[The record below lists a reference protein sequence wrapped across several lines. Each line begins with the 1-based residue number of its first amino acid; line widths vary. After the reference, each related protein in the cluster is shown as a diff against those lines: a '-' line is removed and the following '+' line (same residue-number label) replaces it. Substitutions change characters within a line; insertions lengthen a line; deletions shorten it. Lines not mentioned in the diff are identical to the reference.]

1 MIEILEASLFMN
13 VQDWGRW
20 GYQRYGVPTS
30 GPMDWFAHQAA
41 NALVRNSPGSA
52 CIEVGMSTAGFIIET
67 ECLVAVT
74 GEGYSVMLNG
84 STQSMWMLIRCHAG
98 DELQLVKQAGG
109 NWAYLAVAGG
119 FDLPEIL
126 GSVST
131 YAPAGL
137 GSGLQVGDSVRLAH
151 KVDSAHSLVG
161 SYLLGENQPNY
172 GNEVEVRAVIGL
184 HYERFIA
191 EGLHSFFNTAYT
203 VTPRSDRMAYRLQG
217 EVITHKAGADII
229 SQGMV
234 LGAVQVPADGQPIV
248 MLADHPT
255 TGGYTQV
262 AVVCKADLPLV
273 AQCEPGIG
281 RVKFKQVTLEE
292 AQQAYRDEFHKIE
305 TGINDEVDDW
315 MLL

>member
-1 MIEILEASLFMN
+1 MIEILEASLFMS
-13 VQDWGRW
+13 VQDGGRW

-41 NALVRNSPGSA
+41 NTLVRNPPGGP
-52 CIEVGMSTAGFIIET
+52 CIEVGMSSGTLTIRGG
-67 ECLVAVT
+67 CLVAMT
-74 GEGYSVMLNG
+74 GVGYSVLLNG
-84 STQSMWMLIRCHAG
+84 STQPMWTVIRCQPG
-98 DELQLVKQAGG
+98 DELQLVKNPGG

-119 FDLPEIL
+119 LDLPEML
-126 GSVST
+126 GSTST

-137 GSGLQVGDSVRLAH
+137 GSGLQVGDRLHLAH
-151 KVDSAHSLVG
+151 KTNPAHSLAG
-161 SYLLGENQPNY
+161 RNLPKEKQPNY
-172 GNEVEVRAVIGL
+172 GNEIEARAMTGL
-184 HYERFIA
+184 HCGRFTSD
-191 EGLHSFFNTAYT
+191 GLDSFWNTPYT
-203 VTPRSDRMAYRLQG
+203 ITPRSDRMAYRLKG
-217 EVITHKAGADII
+217 EVITLKAGADII
-229 SQGMV
+229 SQGMA
-234 LGAVQVPADGQPIV
+234 LGSVQVPADGQPIV

-262 AVVCKADLPLV
+262 AVVSKVDLPLV

-292 AQQAYRDEFHKIE
+292 AQQAYRDEFHNIE

>member
-1 MIEILEASLFMN
+1 MIEILEASLFMS
-13 VQDWGRW
+13 VQDGGRW

-30 GPMDWFAHQAA
+30 GPMDWFAHRAA
-41 NALVRNSPGSA
+41 NTLVKNSPGSA
-52 CIEVGMSTAGFIIET
+52 CIEAGMSTASFGIDTESFI
-67 ECLVAVT
+67 AVT
-74 GEGYSVMLNG
+74 GAGYSALLNG
-84 STQSMWMLIRCHAG
+84 SSQPMWTVISCHVG
-98 DELQLVKQAGG
+98 DELQLIKQAGG

-119 FDLPEIL
+119 FDLPEIM
-126 GSVST
+126 GSTST

-137 GSGLQVGDSVRLAH
+137 GRGLQVGDRLCVARMGC
-151 KVDSAHSLVG
+151 DAHSIIER
-161 SYLLGENQPNY
+161 YLPREKRPNY
-172 GNEVEVRAVIGL
+172 GNEVEARAMTGL
-184 HYERFIA
+184 HCERFTA
-191 EGLHSFFNTAYT
+191 EGLHYFWNTPYT
-203 VTPRSDRMAYRLQG
+203 ITPRSDRMAYRLQG

-229 SQGMV
+229 SQGMA

-262 AVVCKADLPLV
+262 AVVSHADLPLV

-292 AQQAYRDEFHKIE
+292 AQQAYREEVHKIE
-305 TGINDEVDDW
+305 TGINDDVEDW